1 MRIVRCLILAFVVTH
16 AGCVAEDDS
25 RGRSTAAASA
35 QIAAAPERS
44 AARFEI
50 GFMTDMIDHHM
61 MAIEMATICLDEAVH
76 DELRQLCEE
85 IIATQSSEIEMMQ
98 SWLSAWYGIEY
109 EPSMSPGMQSRLE
122 RLAAMSGAEFEITF
136 MEDMIRHHEGAIREG
151 DRCLER
157 AFHAELIELCESII
171 VAQSEEIELMES
183 WLCDWYGDC

>member
-1 MRIVRCLILAFVVTH
+1 MRLVRCLILAFVAAY
-16 AGCVAEDDS
+16 AGCVAEDDPRS
-25 RGRSTAAASA
+25 PSTAEATA
-35 QIAAAPERS
+35 QSAAAPERS

-50 GFMTDMIDHHM
+50 DFMTGMIDHHM

-76 DELRQLCEE
+76 DELRQLCEQ
-85 IIATQSSEIEMMQ
+85 IIVTQSSEIEMMQ

-109 EPSMSPGMQSRLE
+109 EPSMSPGMQSRLD
-122 RLAAMSGAEFEITF
+122 RLAALSGAEFEVAF

-151 DRCLER
+151 GRCLDR
-157 AFHAELIELCESII
+157 ASHAELIELCESII

>member
-1 MRIVRCLILAFVVTH
+1 MGIVRCLILAFVVTH

-85 IIATQSSEIEMMQ
+85 IIATQS
-98 SWLSAWYGIEY
+98 AGIKVV
-109 EPSMSPGMQSRLE
+109 
-122 RLAAMSGAEFEITF
+122 
-136 MEDMIRHHEGAIREG
+136 
-151 DRCLER
+151 
-157 AFHAELIELCESII
+157 
-171 VAQSEEIELMES
+171 VA
-183 WLCDWYGDC
+183 